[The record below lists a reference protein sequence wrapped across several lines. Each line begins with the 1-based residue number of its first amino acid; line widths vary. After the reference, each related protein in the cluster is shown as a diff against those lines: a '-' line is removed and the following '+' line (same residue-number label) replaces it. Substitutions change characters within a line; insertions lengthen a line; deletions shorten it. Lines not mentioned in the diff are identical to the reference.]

1 MSVMDTE
8 KKIILTADRPS
19 GNLHIGHYAGSL
31 ANRLRLQATGEFE
44 MFVMIADLQA
54 LTDHAQQV
62 DKVTSS
68 VEELMLD
75 YLAVGLDPN
84 KIHFVLQSALPALYQ
99 LPMFYMNLVTQSRLE
114 RNPTVKNEIKTK
126 GYRREVPVGFV
137 NYPISQA
144 ADITAFGASVVP
156 VGADQAPMLEQTRE
170 IVATFNRLYG
180 ETLVLPEAL
189 IPEHS
194 RSRLV
199 GIDGAGKMS
208 KSLGNVYRVTE
219 LAEKGYSPMVFR
231 FFCLN
236 AHYRKKLNFT
246 FEALD
251 GAKSGYERLIAGLL
265 KHKDGQETTDSQ
277 LLESYEKE
285 FFDAISDDL
294 NIPAGLGVL
303 FSMLKNPAS
312 KDIYNLALKFDSV
325 LGLKL
330 DEVKQEEQ
338 QESDIPQ
345 EVIALAEQMQQA
357 RKEKNWAVA
366 DSARAKLTEMG
377 YVVKNTP
384 SGYELTKK

>member
-1 MSVMDTE
+1 MVVWYTIKMKTA
-8 KKIILTADRPS
+8 KRVILTADRPS

-31 ANRLRLQATGEFE
+31 ANRIRLQATGEFE

-84 KIHFVLQSALPALYQ
+84 KIHFVLQSALPALYE

-144 ADITAFGASVVP
+144 ADITAFGAAVVP

-189 IPEHS
+189 IPEQA
-194 RSRLV
+194 RGRLV

-208 KSLGNVYRVTE
+208 KSLGNCIYIKDSAEELQRKVYAMYTDPQHIKVSDPGKVEGNVVFMYLDAFYDDKHHLEE
-219 LAEKGYSPMVFR
+219 LKAQYRQGGLGDMVLKKLLFE
-231 FFCLN
+231 CLN
-236 AHYRKKLNFT
+236 N
-246 FEALD
+246 
-251 GAKSGYERLIAGLL
+251 LL
-265 KHKDGQETTDSQ
+265 KPMRERRAY
-277 LLESYEKE
+277 YEQR
-285 FFDAISDDL
+285 
-294 NIPAGLGVL
+294 
-303 FSMLKNPAS
+303 M
-312 KDIYNLALKFDSV
+312 
-325 LGLKL
+325 
-330 DEVKQEEQ
+330 DEVRGFLRAGTQRARVVTDETLARVKQ
-338 QESDIPQ
+338 
-345 EVIALAEQMQQA
+345 A
-357 RKEKNWAVA
+357 
-366 DSARAKLTEMG
+366 MG
-377 YVVKNTP
+377 IYQ
-384 SGYELTKK
+384 L

>member
-1 MSVMDTE
+1 MKE
-8 KKIILTADRPS
+8 AKKVILTADRPS

-31 ANRLRLQATGEFE
+31 ANRVRLQATGEFE

-54 LTDHAQQV
+54 LTDHAQNV
-62 DKVTSS
+62 EKVTSS

-84 KIHFVLQSALPALYQ
+84 KIHFVLQSALPALYE

-189 IPEHS
+189 IPEQA
-194 RSRLV
+194 RGRLV

-208 KSLGNVYRVTE
+208 KSLGNCIYIKDSAEELQRKVYSMYTDPQHIKVSDPGRVE
-219 LAEKGYSPMVFR
+219 GNVVFMYLDAFYQDKKHLAELKAQYRQGGLGDMVLKKLLFE
-231 FFCLN
+231 CLN
-236 AHYRKKLNFT
+236 NLLAPMRERRAY
-246 FEALD
+246 
-251 GAKSGYERLIAGLL
+251 YEQR
-265 KHKDGQETTDSQ
+265 
-277 LLESYEKE
+277 
-285 FFDAISDDL
+285 
-294 NIPAGLGVL
+294 
-303 FSMLKNPAS
+303 
-312 KDIYNLALKFDSV
+312 
-325 LGLKL
+325 L
-330 DEVKQEEQ
+330 DEVRGFLRAGTKR
-338 QESDIPQ
+338 
-345 EVIALAEQMQQA
+345 A
-357 RKEKNWAVA
+357 R
-366 DSARAKLTEMG
+366 
-377 YVVKNTP
+377 
-384 SGYELTKK
+384 ELTDATLARVKQAMGIYQL

>member
-1 MSVMDTE
+1 MGAE

-31 ANRLRLQATGEFE
+31 ANRLRLQTTGEFE

-54 LTDHAQQV
+54 LTDHAQNV

-75 YLAVGLDPN
+75 YLAVGLDPQ
-84 KIHFVLQSALPALYQ
+84 KIHFVLQSALPALYE

-144 ADITAFGASVVP
+144 ADITAFGAAVVP

-208 KSLGNVYRVTE
+208 KSLGNCIYIKDSAEELQRKVYQMYTDPQHIKVSDPGKVE
-219 LAEKGYSPMVFR
+219 GNVVFMYLDAFYPDKKHLAELKAQYRQGGLGDMVLKKLLFE
-231 FFCLN
+231 CLN
-236 AHYRKKLNFT
+236 NLLAPMR
-246 FEALD
+246 
-251 GAKSGYERLIAGLL
+251 ERRAYYV
-265 KHKDGQETTDSQ
+265 QR
-277 LLESYEKE
+277 
-285 FFDAISDDL
+285 
-294 NIPAGLGVL
+294 
-303 FSMLKNPAS
+303 M
-312 KDIYNLALKFDSV
+312 
-325 LGLKL
+325 
-330 DEVKQEEQ
+330 DEVRGFLR
-338 QESDIPQ
+338 
-345 EVIALAEQMQQA
+345 AGT
-357 RKEKNWAVA
+357 
-366 DSARAKLTEMG
+366 ARAREVTDATLARVKQAMG
-377 YVVKNTP
+377 IYQ
-384 SGYELTKK
+384 L

>member
-1 MSVMDTE
+1 MKE
-8 KKIILTADRPS
+8 AKKVILTADRPS

-31 ANRLRLQATGEFE
+31 ANRVRLQATGEFE

-54 LTDHAQQV
+54 LTDHAQNV
-62 DKVTSS
+62 EKVTSS

-84 KIHFVLQSALPALYQ
+84 KIHFVLQSALPALYE

-189 IPEHS
+189 IPEQA
-194 RSRLV
+194 RGRLV

-208 KSLGNVYRVTE
+208 KSLGNCIYIKDSAEELQRKVYSMYTDPQHIKVSDPGRVE
-219 LAEKGYSPMVFR
+219 GNVVFMYLDAFYQDKKHLAELKAQYRQGGLGDMVLKKLLFE
-231 FFCLN
+231 CLN
-236 AHYRKKLNFT
+236 NLLAPMRERRAY
-246 FEALD
+246 
-251 GAKSGYERLIAGLL
+251 YEQR
-265 KHKDGQETTDSQ
+265 
-277 LLESYEKE
+277 
-285 FFDAISDDL
+285 
-294 NIPAGLGVL
+294 
-303 FSMLKNPAS
+303 M
-312 KDIYNLALKFDSV
+312 
-325 LGLKL
+325 
-330 DEVKQEEQ
+330 DEVRGFLRAGTER
-338 QESDIPQ
+338 
-345 EVIALAEQMQQA
+345 A
-357 RKEKNWAVA
+357 R
-366 DSARAKLTEMG
+366 
-377 YVVKNTP
+377 
-384 SGYELTKK
+384 ELTDATLARVKQAMGIYQL

>member
-1 MSVMDTE
+1 MLLCYNDKMKME
-8 KKIILTADRPS
+8 KKVILTADRPS

-31 ANRLRLQATGEFE
+31 ANRVRLQATGEFE

-84 KIHFVLQSALPALYQ
+84 KIHFVLQSALPALYE

-180 ETLVLPEAL
+180 ETLILPEPL
-189 IPEHS
+189 IPEKA
-194 RSRLV
+194 RGRLV

-208 KSLGNVYRVTE
+208 KSLGNCIYIKDSAEELQRKVYQMYTDPQHIKVSDPGKVEGNVVFMYLDAFYDDKRHLEE
-219 LAEKGYSPMVFR
+219 LKAQYRQGGLGDMVLKKLLFE
-231 FFCLN
+231 CLN
-236 AHYRKKLNFT
+236 NLLAPMR
-246 FEALD
+246 
-251 GAKSGYERLIAGLL
+251 ERRAYYA
-265 KHKDGQETTDSQ
+265 QR
-277 LLESYEKE
+277 
-285 FFDAISDDL
+285 
-294 NIPAGLGVL
+294 
-303 FSMLKNPAS
+303 M
-312 KDIYNLALKFDSV
+312 
-325 LGLKL
+325 
-330 DEVKQEEQ
+330 DEVRGFLRAGTQRAREVTDATLARVKQ
-338 QESDIPQ
+338 
-345 EVIALAEQMQQA
+345 A
-357 RKEKNWAVA
+357 
-366 DSARAKLTEMG
+366 MG
-377 YVVKNTP
+377 IYQ
-384 SGYELTKK
+384 L

>member
-1 MSVMDTE
+1 MKE
-8 KKIILTADRPS
+8 AKKVILTADRPS

-31 ANRLRLQATGEFE
+31 ANRVRLQATGEFE

-54 LTDHAQQV
+54 LTDHAQNV
-62 DKVTSS
+62 EKVTSS

-84 KIHFVLQSALPALYQ
+84 KIHFVLQSALPALYE

-189 IPEHS
+189 IPEQA
-194 RSRLV
+194 RGRLV

-208 KSLGNVYRVTE
+208 KSLGNCIYIKDSAEELQRKVYSMYTDPQHIKVSDPGRVE
-219 LAEKGYSPMVFR
+219 GNVVFMYLDAFYQDKKHLAELKAQYRQGGLGDMVLKKLLFE
-231 FFCLN
+231 CLN
-236 AHYRKKLNFT
+236 NLLAPMRERRAY
-246 FEALD
+246 
-251 GAKSGYERLIAGLL
+251 YEQR
-265 KHKDGQETTDSQ
+265 
-277 LLESYEKE
+277 
-285 FFDAISDDL
+285 
-294 NIPAGLGVL
+294 
-303 FSMLKNPAS
+303 M
-312 KDIYNLALKFDSV
+312 
-325 LGLKL
+325 
-330 DEVKQEEQ
+330 DEVRGFLREGTER
-338 QESDIPQ
+338 
-345 EVIALAEQMQQA
+345 A
-357 RKEKNWAVA
+357 R
-366 DSARAKLTEMG
+366 
-377 YVVKNTP
+377 
-384 SGYELTKK
+384 ELTDATLARVKQAMGIYQL